1 MKNETV
7 FAASEF
13 LEDDNLVWDDDFE
26 AIRKQLSRVLLFQCE
41 NPHPSVLGLS
51 RIILGEVDA

>member
-1 MKNETV
+1 MKDETV

-13 LEDDNLVWDDDFE
+13 LNDDNLVWSEDFE
-26 AIRKQLSRVLLFQCE
+26 AIRKQLSRVLLFHCE
-41 NPHPSVLGLS
+41 SPHPSVYGLS